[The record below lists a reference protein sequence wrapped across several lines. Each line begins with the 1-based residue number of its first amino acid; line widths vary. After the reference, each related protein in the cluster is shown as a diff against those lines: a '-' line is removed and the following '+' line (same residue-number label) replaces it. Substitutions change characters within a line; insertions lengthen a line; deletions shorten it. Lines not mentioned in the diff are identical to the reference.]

1 MVGMAVVLIG
11 RVHCRWSRTPL
22 HRWQEQRVL
31 KCSRCRTRR
40 SYGNRYR
47 RDGRYSIRQIDLEN
61 LTASKSLHPPPHPG
75 QLLRSLPLPRTC
87 RREVWWS
94 LNRIFN
100 CCARLEYKVPFDKLR
115 AGSRLRR
122 FVRSSRIGCARDD
135 SRRETAAIVGQLQ
148 GQESSQPKPTAV
160 RPRCI
165 NQTIGGSC
173 HAKELDYRYQTRGPT
188 SRGFRASGTL
198 LSSGGQTPGPPSH
211 WRDPIPGR
219 SDR

>member
-100 CCARLEYKVPFDKLR
+100 CCARIEYKVPFDKLR
-115 AGSRLRR
+115 AGFRLR
-122 FVRSSRIGCARDD
+122 GCFA
-135 SRRETAAIVGQLQ
+135 
-148 GQESSQPKPTAV
+148 
-160 RPRCI
+160 
-165 NQTIGGSC
+165 
-173 HAKELDYRYQTRGPT
+173 
-188 SRGFRASGTL
+188 L
-198 LSSGGQTPGPPSH
+198 LSSHSAQ
-211 WRDPIPGR
+211 D
-219 SDR
+219 DRRVGATDLTSPKHAKGIEAHGLLVYKQGN